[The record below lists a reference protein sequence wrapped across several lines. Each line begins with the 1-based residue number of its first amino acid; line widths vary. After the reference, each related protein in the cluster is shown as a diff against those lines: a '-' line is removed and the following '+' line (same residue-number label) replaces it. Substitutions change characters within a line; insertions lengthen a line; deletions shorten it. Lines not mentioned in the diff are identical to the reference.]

1 MGRVKSKVLQHDH
14 QRLRI
19 RSLPPPVGEYPI
31 EKRTD
36 GRATEVAEKSES
48 AAHSESEGEERAPL
62 IRARSALEPGSISL
76 PEAPWATTRG
86 SLGES
91 LYHSSHFLII
101 ISDY

>member
-62 IRARSALEPGSISL
+62 RYVRGRRWSPGVYRSLRLLGRPLEVAWERAFITL
-76 PEAPWATTRG
+76 PT
-86 SLGES
+86 
-91 LYHSSHFLII
+91 F
-101 ISDY
+101 